1 MALEAGS
8 EEPAYHPDAH
18 HTFIPAHSRIQH
30 LFLDATKPKVG
41 LVHHIGAGGV
51 RQGLGWAA
59 PPARCWHWSQQPTHT
74 HNTGSGG
81 GKALRSCI
89 QHILMIK
96 VQLPTHS
103 TPLAPGAKTNAKEIL
118 LSE

>member
-41 LVHHIGAGGV
+41 LVHHVGAGGV

-81 GKALRSCI
+81 GKALCSCI
-89 QHILMIK
+89 QHTHMIK

-103 TPLAPGAKTNAKEIL
+103 TPLASVAKTNAKEIL